1 MHVSH
6 VMIAGDRFPTD
17 AYYPFNLD
25 VLRRTPSI
33 ELAPV
38 TLLVGD
44 NGTGKSTLLEAIARR
59 CQIYIWEGA
68 PVHRVDRNPYEKRLH
83 HYIDVR
89 WTEGTVPGGF
99 FSAQTFRHFSRML
112 DEFGSADPGQ
122 LKYFG
127 GKSLLSQSHGQS
139 LMAYFHSRY
148 AIRGLYLLD
157 EPETALTPA
166 KQVEFIRLI
175 RDMAR
180 QGAAQFIIATHSPIL
195 LACPEARLL
204 SFDTVPIDT
213 IAYRQTAHYRLYK
226 AFLDDPDAYLDD
238 TADVAGA

>member
-6 VMIAGDRFPTD
+6 VVIDGDRFPTD

-25 VLRRTPSI
+25 VLRRTSSV

-38 TLLVGD
+38 TLMVGD
-44 NGTGKSTLLEAIARR
+44 NGAGKSTLLEAIARR
-59 CQIYIWEGA
+59 CQIYMWEGA
-68 PVHRVDRNPYEKRLH
+68 PVHRVERNPYEKRLAQ
-83 HYIDVR
+83 YIDVR
-89 WTEGTVPGGF
+89 WTDGVVPGGF

-112 DEFGSADPGQ
+112 EEFGSADPGQ

-127 GKSLLSQSHGQS
+127 GKSLLTQSHGQS

-148 AIRGLYLLD
+148 KIRGLYLLD

-166 KQVEFIRLI
+166 KQVEFVRLV
-175 RDMAR
+175 RAMAR

-195 LACPEARLL
+195 LACPDARILN
-204 SFDTVPIDT
+204 FDAAPVDT
-213 IAYRQTAHYRLYK
+213 IDYTQTKHYLLYK
-226 AFLDDPDAYLDD
+226 AFLDDPDTYLDGA
-238 TADVAGA
+238 ADRAG

>member
-6 VMIAGDRFPTD
+6 VVIAGDRFPTD

-25 VLRRTPSI
+25 VLRRTPAV

-38 TLLVGD
+38 TLMVGD
-44 NGTGKSTLLEAIARR
+44 NGAGKSTLLEAIARR
-59 CQIYIWEGA
+59 CGIHIWEGN

-83 HYIDVR
+83 EYIDVR
-89 WTEGTVPGGF
+89 WTDGSVPGGF

-112 DEFGSADPGQ
+112 EEFGSADPGQ
-122 LKYFG
+122 LRYFG
-127 GKSLLSQSHGQS
+127 GRSLLTQSHGQS
-139 LMAYFHSRY
+139 LMAYFRSRY

-166 KQVEFIRLI
+166 RQVEFVRLV
-175 RDMAR
+175 RAMAQR
-180 QGAAQFIIATHSPIL
+180 GAAQFVIATHSPIL
-195 LACPEARLL
+195 LACPGARILN
-204 SFDTVPIDT
+204 FDAAPIET

-226 AFLDDPDAYLDD
+226 AFMDDPEGHFGVDP
-238 TADVAGA
+238 